1 MCAIFGWNSQ
11 IPKGVI
17 DHILNNATH
26 RGRDGWGFWVEGAEF
41 RGQGAIPESVTHA
54 LYNSR
59 RVVGNFRATP
69 TTESETEI
77 PQLQPYK
84 GIVHNGVIAN
94 DKDFGDFKIDSQCL
108 PKIFKETITIEQL
121 IQQSMTIE
129 GSYALAFFGPQD
141 HPFAWEDDLY
151 LACNYKPIFIH
162 HVGFQTIFASQ
173 PYMIPDER
181 VIAMKPY
188 SARIY
193 RGNGKMEEMEIPRS
207 QNKKVVI
214 AASAGLDSTTVAYQ
228 LKNEGYDVKLIHF
241 HYGCKAEKHE
251 SERIQKIARD
261 GLFDLEFIEMP
272 RSALGGSIVNGE
284 FNTEGGGVVG
294 AEYAKDWVSARN
306 LLMLSILTAYAETN
320 GIGYIAFGGNLEES
334 GAYPDNEEEFGRRFN
349 ELLPF
354 ATQNGV
360 KIELLQPVARMMKHE
375 IVKIG
380 LDNHVPFELTW
391 SCYGDGEEHC
401 GQCGPCFMRR
411 EAFMRNSTKDPVFK

>member
-11 IPKGVI
+11 LPKSVI
-17 DHILNNATH
+17 DHIVTNATH
-26 RGRDGWGFWVEGAEF
+26 RGRDGWGFWIDGLEH
-41 RGQGAIPESVTHA
+41 RGVGEIPESVMKG
-54 LYNSR
+54 LYYSR

-69 TTESETEI
+69 TTESETEV
-77 PQLQPYK
+77 QHLQPYR

-94 DKDFGDFKIDSQCL
+94 DKQFGDFKIDSQCL
-108 PKIFKETITIEQL
+108 PQIFFETLTKEQL
-121 IQQSMTIE
+121 VQQSMTIE
-129 GSYALAFFGPQD
+129 GSYALAFFGPRDRPLAQ
-141 HPFAWEDDLY
+141 ENDLY
-151 LACNYKPIFIH
+151 LACNYKPIFVH
-162 HVGFQTIFASQ
+162 HIGFQTIFASQ

-193 RGNGKMEEMEIPRS
+193 RANGKMEEMELPRS
-207 QNKKVVI
+207 QNQRVAI

-228 LKNEGYDVKLIHF
+228 LKSEGYDVTLIHF
-241 HYGCKAEKHE
+241 KYGCNAEKHE
-251 SERIQKIARD
+251 SERICKIAED
-261 GLFDLEFIEMP
+261 GLFNLEFIDMP
-272 RSALGGSIVNGE
+272 KSALGGTIVNGDY
-284 FNTEGGGVVG
+284 NTEGGGVAG

-320 GIGYIAFGGNLEES
+320 NIGFIAFGGNLEES

-360 KIELLQPVARMMKHE
+360 KIELLQPVARLMKHE

-380 LDNHVPFELTW
+380 LDNHVPYELTW

-411 EAFMRNSTKDPVFK
+411 EAFMRNAAKDPAFK